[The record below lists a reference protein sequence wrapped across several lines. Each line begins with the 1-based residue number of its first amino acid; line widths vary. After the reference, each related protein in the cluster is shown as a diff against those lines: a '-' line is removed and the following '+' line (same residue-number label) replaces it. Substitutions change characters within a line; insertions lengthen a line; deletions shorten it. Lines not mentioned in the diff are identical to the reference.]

1 MHPGCTRPIR
11 RGMLELKSI
20 ASDAASF
27 EASIQ
32 NFFPTIKEEAMD
44 KNNRVLGRMGAREL
58 TEQEVGAVQGAFQ
71 RHTLTPCFIDK
82 KQQLL
87 NGDQAIGECGP

>member
-1 MHPGCTRPIR
+1 MN
-11 RGMLELKSI
+11 K
-20 ASDAASF
+20 D
-27 EASIQ
+27 
-32 NFFPTIKEEAMD
+32 
-44 KNNRVLGRMGAREL
+44 NRVLSRIGAREL
-58 TEQEVGAVQGAFQ
+58 TEQEVETVQGAFRV

>member
-1 MHPGCTRPIR
+1 
-11 RGMLELKSI
+11 
-20 ASDAASF
+20 
-27 EASIQ
+27 
-32 NFFPTIKEEAMD
+32 MD

-58 TEQEVGAVQGAFQ
+58 TEQEVDAVQGALQ
-71 RHTLTPCFIDK
+71 IRRTLTPCFIDK

>member
-1 MHPGCTRPIR
+1 
-11 RGMLELKSI
+11 
-20 ASDAASF
+20 
-27 EASIQ
+27 
-32 NFFPTIKEEAMD
+32 MD
-44 KNNRVLGRMGAREL
+44 NDNRVLSRIGAREL
-58 TEQEVGAVQGAFQ
+58 TEQEVNAVQGAFQ